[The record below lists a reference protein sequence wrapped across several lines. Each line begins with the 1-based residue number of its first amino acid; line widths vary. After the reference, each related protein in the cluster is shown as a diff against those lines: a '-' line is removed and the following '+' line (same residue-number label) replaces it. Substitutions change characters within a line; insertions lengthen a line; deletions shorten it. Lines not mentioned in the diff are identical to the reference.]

1 METVTELLKLGHN
14 DEALKRI
21 TELIEKPGEPYTELS
36 HRLRFAAGLAY
47 SNKYENTK
55 PVNNKYAEEAK
66 NSFAS
71 ADTVYKS
78 MHGTSN
84 PTYTEG
90 ITYINTLFSNFNTKF
105 TGNQ

>member
-1 METVTELLKLGHN
+1 MERVKELLKLGHN
-14 DEALKRI
+14 DEALMRI
-21 TELIEKPGEPYTELS
+21 TELIEKPNEPYTDMS

-55 PVNNKYAEEAK
+55 PINNKYATEAK
-66 NSFAS
+66 TSFTS

-78 MHGTSN
+78 MYGKSN

-90 ITYINTLFSNFNTKF
+90 TTHIDNLFRNLNTRPMSN
-105 TGNQ
+105 Q